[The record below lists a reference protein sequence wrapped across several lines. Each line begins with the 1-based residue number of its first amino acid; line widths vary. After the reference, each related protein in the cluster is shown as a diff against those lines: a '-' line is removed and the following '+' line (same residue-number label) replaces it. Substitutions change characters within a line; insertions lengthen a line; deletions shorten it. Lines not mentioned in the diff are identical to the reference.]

1 MFKACTVSSGQSTQL
16 PPPKANWNQPHTIHL
31 MVFMVYSPIYEWLIF
46 MGFLVY
52 RSISNIPYM
61 DAMGTRFET
70 KKNARPSI
78 MFARCSERNHNL
90 KPMTHASFY
99 PRESGGA
106 AGGIPNWM
114 TNRGRVFDWCDL
126 FGILWAVYRFSTGFT
141 FFLAH
146 IFLLFTRLRLI
157 EQRRN

>member
-1 MFKACTVSSGQSTQL
+1 
-16 PPPKANWNQPHTIHL
+16 
-31 MVFMVYSPIYEWLIF
+31 
-46 MGFLVY
+46 MGFLVGKY
-52 RSISNIPYM
+52 PYM

-106 AGGIPNWM
+106 AGGIPNLM
-114 TNRGRVFDWCDL
+114 TNGVRVFD
-126 FGILWAVYRFSTGFT
+126 
-141 FFLAH
+141 
-146 IFLLFTRLRLI
+146 
-157 EQRRN
+157 

>member
-1 MFKACTVSSGQSTQL
+1 
-16 PPPKANWNQPHTIHL
+16 
-31 MVFMVYSPIYEWLIF
+31 
-46 MGFLVY
+46 
-52 RSISNIPYM
+52 
-61 DAMGTRFET
+61 
-70 KKNARPSI
+70 

-114 TNRGRVFDWCDL
+114 TAFCGQFAC
-126 FGILWAVYRFSTGFT
+126 
-141 FFLAH
+141 FFLQVSLVLSCPYIPGFH
-146 IFLLFTRLRLI
+146 KTLRLI